1 MFDAFGTLIAFDLL
15 GLAPDSP
22 AGLAVHFFVMD
33 VAKILVLLTTVIYL
47 MGWLRAL
54 LTPERVRA
62 MMKGRSGP
70 GARLTAVGLGAVT
83 PFCSCSSIPLFIGF
97 VEAGIPLGVTLSFLI
112 ASPMVNQVAVVVLAG
127 VIGWQMTLIYVF
139 TGLSIAFVGGYI
151 LQAFR
156 LERWVEDYVWQI
168 RMGETQAEARVTS
181 LRARHDYAWNEVR
194 QIVGRIWK
202 YVLIGVGIGALIH
215 GYVPQDFVARIAGDG
230 SVLSVIVAV
239 LVGIPMYSDAVGIIP
254 VAEALLGKG
263 VPLGTVLA
271 FMMAVTALSLPSL
284 IMLKRVVKLPL
295 LATFTGVV
303 AAVSI
308 GSVLGVA
315 AAYFGGLFDDVM
327 MRICEL
333 KLALPGILFVALFV
347 TGFGES
353 MPTLIVLIGLV
364 YFPGVVRIV
373 RAQALTQ
380 VNLGYVKAAQLRG
393 ESALAVILREIYPNT
408 LDVVYVE
415 FAIRMSH
422 AILLLSTLS
431 FLGLGIS
438 PPTPDWGLMVSE
450 GVAQIAYAPWLVLA
464 PAIFIST
471 LVLGLNFGAEALAS
485 ALGMDATRGQ
495 VEGS

>member
-1 MFDAFGTLIAFDLL
+1 
-15 GLAPDSP
+15 
-22 AGLAVHFFVMD
+22 MD
-33 VAKILVLLTTVIYL
+33 VVKILVLLTTVIYL

-70 GARLTAVGLGAVT
+70 GARLMAVGLGAVT

-168 RMGETQAEARVTS
+168 RMGETQAEAADTS

-271 FMMAVTALSLPSL
+271 FMMAVIALSLPEML
-284 IMLKRVVKLPL
+284 ILRKVAKWPL
-295 LATFTGVV
+295 LGIFAGYL
-303 AAVSI
+303 AVSF
-308 GSVLGVA
+308 VLVGVTVQRFEECPVSESNANSLHPSIVALVSLAANIAANHPKQGLCQVDRLKEYGVA
-315 AAYFGGLFDDVM
+315 KEQIDAVIEIARHIRD
-327 MRICEL
+327 E
-333 KLALPGILFVALFV
+333 A
-347 TGFGES
+347 
-353 MPTLIVLIGLV
+353 
-364 YFPGVVRIV
+364 
-373 RAQALTQ
+373 AQALDASFDEAYEQ
-380 VNLGYVKAAQLRG
+380 GFQPAKPKIKVDPFANI
-393 ESALAVILREIYPNT
+393 AV
-408 LDVVYVE
+408 
-415 FAIRMSH
+415 
-422 AILLLSTLS
+422 
-431 FLGLGIS
+431 
-438 PPTPDWGLMVSE
+438 
-450 GVAQIAYAPWLVLA
+450 
-464 PAIFIST
+464 
-471 LVLGLNFGAEALAS
+471 
-485 ALGMDATRGQ
+485 
-495 VEGS
+495 VEGGACCTPTKSGQSCC